1 MKQFIRRY
9 ISMALFVLFGVSAF
23 AGGKVEVADDVSN
36 GTITGQAN
44 GTIVTLT
51 VTPDPGYYIRKSDIV
66 AEKTIMPVASSRRA
80 FPLTDQLE
88 IVGEDPED
96 LTQQRIYTVTLPSE
110 EYDVLVHANFQLRGG
125 KAEVNDA
132 ILNGTVVS
140 SVDQL
145 TVTVTVTPADGYY
158 IRKEDVIVSKTFMPA
173 ATSRRA
179 APVADH
185 LTLTGEDPDD
195 LSQPRTYTAQLPGWE
210 YSAYVDATFTKRKDI
225 TSAMVKL
232 SASSFV
238 YNGSDQ
244 QPVVTVTGLTEGKD
258 YLLDFAGTSWSDVGI
273 YSLTVTGRSTW
284 KSVVTKTYTITKAPS
299 EVTVAPEP
307 LPLTYTGAPQTLIA
321 AGDAIG
327 GTLLYSLDNSSY
339 QTPLPTGT
347 AAGSY
352 TVYYKVQGDSN
363 HKDTEVKTVAV
374 TIAKKAITISGI
386 QAQDK
391 VFDRTTVATLVYDAV
406 VYGGIVDGDALTVT
420 AKGTFVDANVGT
432 NKEVTITEIVLDG
445 QSIANYQLAENGQ
458 QTTVTAA
465 ITPKG
470 IENATIADI
479 PSAVYTG
486 EGITPEVNV
495 TLDDVQLIS
504 GTDFSVSYIDNINVG
519 TATAI
524 VTGQGNYR
532 GTASQT
538 FQITKASA
546 AVTTAPTPLVLTYTG
561 SAQALVEA
569 GEAAGGTMQYSLDG
583 EQFSADIPTSTATG
597 SYTVYYKV
605 QGDANHEDTEAQSV
619 IAVIGKKEITI
630 SGIQAQDKVFDRTTV
645 ATLVY
650 DAVVYGGI
658 VDGDALTVT
667 AKGTFVDANV
677 GTNKEV
683 TITEIVLD
691 GQSIANYQLAENG
704 QQTTVTAAIT
714 PKGIENATI
723 ADIPS
728 AVYTGEGIT
737 PEVNVTLD
745 DVQLI
750 SGTDFSV
757 SYIDN
762 INVGTATAIVTGQ
775 GNYRGTASQT
785 FQITKASAAVTTAPT
800 PLVLT
805 YTGSAQ
811 ALVEAGE
818 AAGGTMQY
826 SLDGEQ
832 FSADIPTST
841 ATGSYT
847 VYYKVQ
853 GDANHEDTEAQSVIA
868 VIGKKEI
875 TISGIQAQDKVY
887 DGTTAVTLSYDQVVF
902 GGIADGDALTVTAK
916 GTFADANVGTN
927 KEVTITEIVLDGQS
941 LANYQLADNGQQ
953 TTATAT
959 IAKKDIVISGITAQD
974 KEYDGTIATTFVYD
988 DVVYNGIVNGDALTV
1003 TATGTF
1009 TDANVGTNKAVTIT
1023 ELTLGGTSI
1032 ANYQLAENGQQ
1043 TTATAAITPKSIAMA
1058 TISDIPDQAYTGEAI
1073 TPEFIVTL
1081 DGVTLQSGADY
1092 TATFAG
1098 NVEVGTASVTVTG
1111 MGNYQGSVQKD
1122 FTIGRGL
1129 PVITLAPQPLA
1140 LDYTGE
1146 SQTLIEAGEA
1156 AGGTLV
1162 YSLDGELFTTELP
1175 VGTDAGVYTVC
1186 YKVQG
1191 DNNHIDTEVYTLKSS
1206 ITPTLVDESGTKVD
1220 GDFIE
1225 NEGGDIEVVI
1235 NTLPENFWEDTSVI
1249 PNSVSDEEG
1258 NEYDVTQINAD
1269 AFEEMPSDIIVVLP
1283 DGMSTTEGVTNVVN
1297 GDGTCETLDLTEVS
1311 GYNVSIDVE
1320 VETVVYEREV
1330 TGGSTTVCLPY
1341 DLPVPENTTAYALD
1355 DTDSEGVTLKECE
1368 GTLEANQPY
1377 VLVMDETSG
1386 ASRRAGDDA
1395 SSVVNLG
1402 TSNVTISCS
1411 AEEGSV
1417 VKNDFTLCGTVHSMT
1432 HEEGLAKKAYIMQAD
1447 KTWRM
1452 TASSDPAMAK
1462 EQYLAPFQAYLL
1474 YTGEG
1479 ELAEVSTTFES
1490 STTGVLTVKFS
1501 TPKSSKDG
1509 WYDLMG
1515 RKLLSKPTKK
1525 GLYIYQG
1532 RKVNQ

>member
-80 FPLTDQLE
+80 FPLADQLE

-110 EYDVLVHANFQLRGG
+110 EYDILVHANFQLRGG

-132 ILNGTVVS
+132 IINGMVVS

-185 LTLTGEDPDD
+185 LTLTGEAPDD

-258 YLLDFAGTSWSDVGI
+258 YLLDFAGTSWSDVGT

-284 KSVVTKTYTITKAPS
+284 KSVVTKTFTITKAPS

-339 QTPLPTGT
+339 QTALPTGT

-363 HKDTEVKTVAV
+363 HKDTEVKTVTV

-391 VFDRTTVATLVYDAV
+391 VFDRSTVATLVYDQV
-406 VYGGIVDGDALTVT
+406 VFGGIADGDALTVT
-420 AKGTFVDANVGT
+420 AKGTFANANVGTNKNVTITEIVLDGQSIANYQLAENGQQTTTTAAITPKGIEDATIADIPSAVYTGEGITPEVNVTLDGVQLISGTDFSVSYADNINVGTATATVTGQGNYQGTASQTFQITKAVAAVTTAPTPLVLTYTGSAQALVEAGKAAGGTMQYSLDGEQFTAEIPTSTATGSYTVYYKVHGDANHEDTEAQSVIAVIGKKEITISDIQAQDKVYDGTTAVTLSYDQVVFGGIAEGDALTVTAKGAFADANAGT

-445 QSIANYQLAENGQ
+445 QSIANYQLAENGH
-458 QTTVTAA
+458 QTTATAT
-465 ITPKG
+465 ITPRN
-470 IENATIADI
+470 IEGAVLSDIATL
-479 PSAVYTG
+479 SYTG
-486 EGITPEVNV
+486 EPLTPAVSV
-495 TLDDVQLIS
+495 TLDGTILTAETDYLI
-504 GTDFSVSYIDNINVG
+504 VYANNVNVG
-519 TATAI
+519 EATVT
-524 VTGQGNYR
+524 VTGIGNYQ
-532 GTASQT
+532 GTMQT
-538 FQITKASA
+538 TFTITSIV
-546 AVTTAPTPLVLTYTG
+546 AVITTAPQPQTLVYNG
-561 SAQALVEA
+561 EAQQLVTA
-569 GEAAGGTMQYSLDG
+569 GEADGGTMAYSLDG
-583 EQFSADIPTSTATG
+583 TDYQSAIPTGVDAG

-605 QGDANHEDTEAQSV
+605 QGDSNHTDSEPASVSVTIELKEVLQPTILLSTSDYMYDGTAKEPDVTVMDGETV
-619 IAVIGKKEITI
+619 IAVSEY
-630 SGIQAQDKVFDRTTV
+630 TV
-645 ATLVY
+645 DY
-650 DAVVYGGI
+650 
-658 VDGDALTVT
+658 
-667 AKGTFVDANV
+667 AN
-677 GTNKEV
+677 
-683 TITEIVLD
+683 
-691 GQSIANYQLAENG
+691 
-704 QQTTVTAAIT
+704 
-714 PKGIENATI
+714 
-723 ADIPS
+723 
-728 AVYTGEGIT
+728 
-737 PEVNVTLD
+737 
-745 DVQLI
+745 
-750 SGTDFSV
+750 
-757 SYIDN
+757 N
-762 INVGTATAIVTGQ
+762 INVGEAT
-775 GNYRGTASQT
+775 
-785 FQITKASAAVTTAPT
+785 
-800 PLVLT
+800 
-805 YTGSAQ
+805 
-811 ALVEAGE
+811 
-818 AAGGTMQY
+818 
-826 SLDGEQ
+826 
-832 FSADIPTST
+832 
-841 ATGSYT
+841 
-847 VYYKVQ
+847 
-853 GDANHEDTEAQSVIA
+853 
-868 VIGKKEI
+868 
-875 TISGIQAQDKVY
+875 
-887 DGTTAVTLSYDQVVF
+887 
-902 GGIADGDALTVTAK
+902 
-916 GTFADANVGTN
+916 
-927 KEVTITEIVLDGQS
+927 VTITDREGG
-941 LANYQLADNGQQ
+941 NY
-953 TTATAT
+953 
-959 IAKKDIVISGITAQD
+959 
-974 KEYDGTIATTFVYD
+974 
-988 DVVYNGIVNGDALTV
+988 IVNGS
-1003 TATGTF
+1003 
-1009 TDANVGTNKAVTIT
+1009 
-1023 ELTLGGTSI
+1023 TS
-1032 ANYQLAENGQQ
+1032 
-1043 TTATAAITPKSIAMA
+1043 
-1058 TISDIPDQAYTGEAI
+1058 
-1073 TPEFIVTL
+1073 
-1081 DGVTLQSGADY
+1081 
-1092 TATFAG
+1092 
-1098 NVEVGTASVTVTG
+1098 
-1111 MGNYQGSVQKD
+1111 

-1129 PVITLAPQPLA
+1129 PVITQAPQPLA

-1175 VGTDAGVYTVC
+1175 VGTDAGVYTVY

-1206 ITPTLVDESGTKVD
+1206 ITPTLVDESGTEVD

-1269 AFEEMPSDIIVVLP
+1269 AFEEMPTDIIVVLP

-1297 GDGTCETLDLTEVS
+1297 GDGTCETLDLTEVN
-1311 GYNVSIDVE
+1311 GYNVPIDVE

-1355 DTDSEGVTLKECE
+1355 DTDGEGVTLKECE

-1395 SSVVNLG
+1395 SSVLNLG

-1417 VKNDFTLCGTVHSMT
+1417 VKNNFTLCGTVRSMT

-1452 TASSDPAMAK
+1452 MASSDPAMAK

-1490 STTGVLTVKFS
+1490 STTGVLTVKGS

>member
-51 VTPDPGYYIRKSDIV
+51 VTPDPGYYIRKSDIL

-96 LTQQRIYTVTLPSE
+96 LTQQRIYMVTLPSE
-110 EYDVLVHANFQLRGG
+110 EYDILVHANFQLRGG

-258 YLLDFAGTSWSDVGI
+258 YLLDFAGTSWSDVGT

-339 QTPLPTGT
+339 QTALPTGT

-363 HKDTEVKTVAV
+363 HKDTEVKTVTV

-391 VFDRTTVATLVYDAV
+391 VFDRSTVATLVYDQV

-420 AKGTFVDANVGT
+420 AKGTFANANVGT
-432 NKEVTITEIVLDG
+432 NKNVTITELTLG
-445 QSIANYQLAENGQ
+445 GTSIANYQLAESGQ
-458 QTTVTAA
+458 QTLTTAA

-486 EGITPEVNV
+486 EAITPEVSV
-495 TLDDVQLIS
+495 TLDGVQLIS
-504 GTDFSVSYIDNINVG
+504 GTDFSVSYTDNINVG

-524 VTGQGNYR
+524 VTGQGNYQ

-538 FQITKASA
+538 FQITKAGA
-546 AVTTAPTPLVLTYTG
+546 AVIAAPTPLVLTYTG
-561 SAQALVEA
+561 SAQALVDA

-583 EQFSADIPTSTATG
+583 EQFTA
-597 SYTVYYKV
+597 
-605 QGDANHEDTEAQSV
+605 E
-619 IAVIGKKEITI
+619 
-630 SGIQAQDKVFDRTTV
+630 
-645 ATLVY
+645 
-650 DAVVYGGI
+650 
-658 VDGDALTVT
+658 
-667 AKGTFVDANV
+667 
-677 GTNKEV
+677 
-683 TITEIVLD
+683 
-691 GQSIANYQLAENG
+691 
-704 QQTTVTAAIT
+704 
-714 PKGIENATI
+714 
-723 ADIPS
+723 
-728 AVYTGEGIT
+728 
-737 PEVNVTLD
+737 
-745 DVQLI
+745 
-750 SGTDFSV
+750 
-757 SYIDN
+757 
-762 INVGTATAIVTGQ
+762 
-775 GNYRGTASQT
+775 
-785 FQITKASAAVTTAPT
+785 
-800 PLVLT
+800 
-805 YTGSAQ
+805 
-811 ALVEAGE
+811 
-818 AAGGTMQY
+818 
-826 SLDGEQ
+826 
-832 FSADIPTST
+832 IPTST

-902 GGIADGDALTVTAK
+902 GGIAEGDALTVTAK
-916 GTFADANVGTN
+916 GAFTDANVGTN

-941 LANYQLADNGQQ
+941 IANYQLAENGQQ

-974 KEYDGTIATTFVYD
+974 KEYDGTIAATFVYD

-1146 SQTLIEAGEA
+1146 SQTLIAAGEA

-1175 VGTDAGVYTVC
+1175 VGTDAGVYTVY

-1191 DNNHIDTEVYTLKSS
+1191 DNNHTDTEVYTLKSS
-1206 ITPTLVDESGTKVD
+1206 ITPTLVDESGTEVD

-1269 AFEEMPSDIIVVLP
+1269 AFEEMPTDIIVVLP

-1297 GDGTCETLDLTEVS
+1297 GDGTCETLDLTEVN
-1311 GYNVSIDVE
+1311 GYNVPIDVE

-1386 ASRRAGDDA
+1386 ASRRAGDDT
-1395 SSVVNLG
+1395 SSVLNLG

-1417 VKNDFTLCGTVHSMT
+1417 VKNDFTLCGTVRSMT

-1452 TASSDPAMAK
+1452 MASSDPAMAK

-1490 STTGVLTVKFS
+1490 STTGVLTVKGS

-1509 WYDLMG
+1509 WYDMNG
-1515 RKLLSKPTKK
+1515 RKLNGKPTRK
-1525 GLYIYQG
+1525 GAYLHQG
-1532 RKVNQ
+1532 KVVIL

>member
-9 ISMALFVLFGVSAF
+9 ISMALFLLLGVSAF

-66 AEKTIMPVASSRRA
+66 AEKTIMPVASSRKA

-110 EYDVLVHANFQLRGG
+110 EYDILVHANFQLRGG

-258 YLLDFAGTSWSDVGI
+258 YLLDFAGTSWSDVGT

-339 QTPLPTGT
+339 QTALPTGT

-363 HKDTEVKTVAV
+363 HKDTEVKTVAA

-391 VFDRTTVATLVYDAV
+391 VYDGTTAVTLSYDQV
-406 VYGGIVDGDALTVT
+406 VFGGIAEGDALTVT

-458 QTTVTAA
+458 QTTATAA

-486 EGITPEVNV
+486 EAITPEVSV
-495 TLDDVQLIS
+495 TLDGVLLIS
-504 GTDFSVSYIDNINVG
+504 GTDFSVSYTDNINVG
-519 TATAI
+519 TATAT
-524 VTGQGNYR
+524 VTGQGNYQ

-538 FQITKASA
+538 FQITKAVA
-546 AVTTAPTPLVLTYTG
+546 AVIAAPTPLVLTYTG
-561 SAQALVEA
+561 SAQALVDA

-583 EQFSADIPTSTATG
+583 ELFA
-597 SYTVYYKV
+597 
-605 QGDANHEDTEAQSV
+605 
-619 IAVIGKKEITI
+619 
-630 SGIQAQDKVFDRTTV
+630 
-645 ATLVY
+645 
-650 DAVVYGGI
+650 
-658 VDGDALTVT
+658 
-667 AKGTFVDANV
+667 
-677 GTNKEV
+677 
-683 TITEIVLD
+683 
-691 GQSIANYQLAENG
+691 AE
-704 QQTTVTAAIT
+704 
-714 PKGIENATI
+714 
-723 ADIPS
+723 
-728 AVYTGEGIT
+728 
-737 PEVNVTLD
+737 
-745 DVQLI
+745 
-750 SGTDFSV
+750 
-757 SYIDN
+757 
-762 INVGTATAIVTGQ
+762 
-775 GNYRGTASQT
+775 
-785 FQITKASAAVTTAPT
+785 
-800 PLVLT
+800 
-805 YTGSAQ
+805 
-811 ALVEAGE
+811 
-818 AAGGTMQY
+818 
-826 SLDGEQ
+826 
-832 FSADIPTST
+832 IPTST

-902 GGIADGDALTVTAK
+902 GGIAEGDALTVTAK

-941 LANYQLADNGQQ
+941 IANYQLAENGQQ

-959 IAKKDIVISGITAQD
+959 IAKKDIVISGITAQN
-974 KEYDGTIATTFVYD
+974 KEYDGTTAATFVYD

-1175 VGTDAGVYTVC
+1175 VGTDAGVYTVY

-1269 AFEEMPSDIIVVLP
+1269 AFEEMPTDIIVVLP

-1297 GDGTCETLDLTEVS
+1297 GDGTCETLDLTEVN
-1311 GYNVSIDVE
+1311 GYNVPIDVE

-1355 DTDSEGVTLKECE
+1355 DTDDEGVTLKECE

-1386 ASRRAGDDA
+1386 ASRRAGDDT
-1395 SSVVNLG
+1395 SSVLNLG

-1411 AEEGSV
+1411 VEEGSV

-1490 STTGVLTVKFS
+1490 STTGVLTVKGS

>member
-96 LTQQRIYTVTLPSE
+96 LSQQRVYTVTLPSE

-244 QPVVTVTGLTEGKD
+244 KPVATVTGLTEGKD
-258 YLLDFAGTSWSDVGI
+258 YLLDFAGTSWSDVGT

-339 QTPLPTGT
+339 QTALPTGT

-386 QAQDK
+386 QAKDK
-391 VFDRTTVATLVYDAV
+391 VFDRSTVATLVYDQV

-432 NKEVTITEIVLDG
+432 NKEVTITELTLG
-445 QSIANYQLAENGQ
+445 GTSIANYQLAAEGQ
-458 QTTVTAA
+458 QTTAT
-465 ITPKG
+465 
-470 IENATIADI
+470 ATIMPRSIEGAVLSDI
-479 PSAVYTG
+479 AAHFYTG
-486 EGITPEVNV
+486 DSLTPAVSVMLDGITLTVDTDYRIAYTNNVNV
-495 TLDDVQLIS
+495 
-504 GTDFSVSYIDNINVG
+504 GE
-519 TATAI
+519 ATFI
-524 VTGQGNYR
+524 VTGIGNYQ
-532 GTASQT
+532 GIVQAPFAIIPTMAQ
-538 FQITKASA
+538 
-546 AVTTAPTPLVLTYTG
+546 VVTAPEGRTLIYNGAEQELVL
-561 SAQALVEA
+561 A
-569 GEAAGGTMQYSLDG
+569 GEADGGTLVYSLDG
-583 EQFSADIPTSTATG
+583 TTYAEALPLG
-597 SYTVYYKV
+597 KMVNSYTISYKV
-605 QGDANHEDTEAQSV
+605 QGDANHNDTEPVTIESTINKVA
-619 IAVIGKKEITI
+619 ITI
-630 SGIQAQDKVFDRTTV
+630 SGI
-645 ATLVY
+645 
-650 DAVVYGGI
+650 I
-658 VDGDALTVT
+658 
-667 AKGTFVDANV
+667 
-677 GTNKEV
+677 
-683 TITEIVLD
+683 
-691 GQSIANYQLAENG
+691 
-704 QQTTVTAAIT
+704 
-714 PKGIENATI
+714 
-723 ADIPS
+723 
-728 AVYTGEGIT
+728 
-737 PEVNVTLD
+737 
-745 DVQLI
+745 
-750 SGTDFSV
+750 
-757 SYIDN
+757 
-762 INVGTATAIVTGQ
+762 
-775 GNYRGTASQT
+775 
-785 FQITKASAAVTTAPT
+785 
-800 PLVLT
+800 
-805 YTGSAQ
+805 
-811 ALVEAGE
+811 
-818 AAGGTMQY
+818 
-826 SLDGEQ
+826 
-832 FSADIPTST
+832 
-841 ATGSYT
+841 
-847 VYYKVQ
+847 
-853 GDANHEDTEAQSVIA
+853 
-868 VIGKKEI
+868 
-875 TISGIQAQDKVY
+875 AQDKVY
-887 DGTTAVTLSYDQVVF
+887 DGTTIAMLVYDQVVF
-902 GGIADGDALTVTAK
+902 GGIVDGDALTVTAK

-927 KEVTITEIVLDGQS
+927 KEVTITEIVLDGTS
-941 LANYQLADNGQQ
+941 IANYQLAENGQQ

-974 KEYDGTIATTFVYD
+974 KEYDGTIAATFVYD

-1175 VGTDAGVYTVC
+1175 VGTDAGVYTVY

-1191 DNNHIDTEVYTLKSS
+1191 DNNHTDTEVYTLKSS
-1206 ITPTLVDESGTKVD
+1206 ITPTLVDESGTEVD

-1269 AFEEMPSDIIVVLP
+1269 AFDEMPTDIIVVLP
-1283 DGMSTTEGVTNVVN
+1283 EGMSTTEGVTNVVN
-1297 GDGTCETLDLTEVS
+1297 GDGTCETLDLTEVN
-1311 GYNVSIDVE
+1311 GYNVPIDVE

-1386 ASRRAGDDA
+1386 ASRRAGDDT
-1395 SSVVNLG
+1395 SSVLNLG

-1417 VKNDFTLCGTVHSMT
+1417 VKNDFTLCGTVRSMT

-1490 STTGVLTVKFS
+1490 STTGVLTVKGS

-1515 RKLLSKPTKK
+1515 RKLPSKPTKT

>member
-80 FPLTDQLE
+80 FPLTDQLK

-96 LTQQRIYTVTLPSE
+96 LSQQRVYTVTLPSE

-258 YLLDFAGTSWSDVGI
+258 YLLDFAGTSWSDVGT

-339 QTPLPTGT
+339 QTVLPTGT

-363 HKDTEVKTVAV
+363 HKDTEVKTVSV
-374 TIAKKAITISGI
+374 TIAKKAITISDI

-391 VFDRTTVATLVYDAV
+391 VFDRTTVATLVYDQV

-420 AKGTFVDANVGT
+420 AKGTFANANVGT
-432 NKEVTITEIVLDG
+432 NKEVTITELTLG
-445 QSIANYQLAENGQ
+445 GTSIANYQLAENGQ
-458 QTTVTAA
+458 QTTATAA

-470 IENATIADI
+470 IEDATIADI

-486 EGITPEVNV
+486 EPITPEVSV
-495 TLDDVQLIS
+495 TLDGVLLIS
-504 GTDFSVSYIDNINVG
+504 GTDFSVSYTDNINVG
-519 TATAI
+519 TATATL
-524 VTGQGNYR
+524 TGQGNYQ

-538 FQITKASA
+538 FQITKAVA
-546 AVTTAPTPLVLTYTG
+546 AVIAAPTSLVLTYTG

-583 EQFSADIPTSTATG
+583 EQFSA
-597 SYTVYYKV
+597 
-605 QGDANHEDTEAQSV
+605 E
-619 IAVIGKKEITI
+619 
-630 SGIQAQDKVFDRTTV
+630 
-645 ATLVY
+645 
-650 DAVVYGGI
+650 
-658 VDGDALTVT
+658 
-667 AKGTFVDANV
+667 
-677 GTNKEV
+677 
-683 TITEIVLD
+683 
-691 GQSIANYQLAENG
+691 
-704 QQTTVTAAIT
+704 
-714 PKGIENATI
+714 
-723 ADIPS
+723 
-728 AVYTGEGIT
+728 
-737 PEVNVTLD
+737 
-745 DVQLI
+745 
-750 SGTDFSV
+750 
-757 SYIDN
+757 
-762 INVGTATAIVTGQ
+762 
-775 GNYRGTASQT
+775 
-785 FQITKASAAVTTAPT
+785 
-800 PLVLT
+800 
-805 YTGSAQ
+805 
-811 ALVEAGE
+811 
-818 AAGGTMQY
+818 
-826 SLDGEQ
+826 
-832 FSADIPTST
+832 IPTST

-902 GGIADGDALTVTAK
+902 GGIAEGDALTVTAK
-916 GTFADANVGTN
+916 GTFVDANVGTN
-927 KEVTITEIVLDGQS
+927 KEVTITE
-941 LANYQLADNGQQ
+941 
-953 TTATAT
+953 
-959 IAKKDIVISGITAQD
+959 
-974 KEYDGTIATTFVYD
+974 
-988 DVVYNGIVNGDALTV
+988 
-1003 TATGTF
+1003 
-1009 TDANVGTNKAVTIT
+1009 
-1023 ELTLGGTSI
+1023 LTLGGQSI

-1043 TTATAAITPKSIAMA
+1043 TTATATITPRNIEGAVL
-1058 TISDIPDQAYTGEAI
+1058 SDIATLSYTGEPL
-1073 TPEFIVTL
+1073 TPAVSVTL
-1081 DGVTLQSGADY
+1081 DGTILTAETDY
-1092 TATFAG
+1092 LIVYANNVNVGEAT
-1098 NVEVGTASVTVTG
+1098 VTVTG
-1111 MGNYQGSVQKD
+1111 IGNYQGTMQTTFTITSIVAVITTAPQPQTLVYNGEAQQLVTAGEADGGTMAYSLDGTDYQSAIPTGVDAGSYTVYYKVQGDSNHTDSEPASVSVTIELKEVLQPTILLSTSDYMYDGTAKEPD
-1122 FTIGRGL
+1122 VTVMDGETVIAASEYTVDYANNINVGEATVTITDREGGNYIVNGSTSFTIGRGL

-1175 VGTDAGVYTVC
+1175 VGTDAGVYTVY

-1297 GDGTCETLDLTEVS
+1297 GDGTCETLDLTEVN
-1311 GYNVSIDVE
+1311 GYNVPIDVE

-1355 DTDSEGVTLKECE
+1355 DSDGEGVTLKECE

-1452 TASSDPAMAK
+1452 TASSDPAMAN

>member
-391 VFDRTTVATLVYDAV
+391 VFDRTTVATLVYDQV
-406 VYGGIVDGDALTVT
+406 VFGGIAEGDALTVT

-458 QTTVTAA
+458 QTTATAA

-524 VTGQGNYR
+524 VTGQGNYQ

-583 EQFSADIPTSTATG
+583 EQFTA
-597 SYTVYYKV
+597 
-605 QGDANHEDTEAQSV
+605 E
-619 IAVIGKKEITI
+619 
-630 SGIQAQDKVFDRTTV
+630 
-645 ATLVY
+645 
-650 DAVVYGGI
+650 
-658 VDGDALTVT
+658 
-667 AKGTFVDANV
+667 
-677 GTNKEV
+677 
-683 TITEIVLD
+683 
-691 GQSIANYQLAENG
+691 
-704 QQTTVTAAIT
+704 
-714 PKGIENATI
+714 
-723 ADIPS
+723 
-728 AVYTGEGIT
+728 
-737 PEVNVTLD
+737 
-745 DVQLI
+745 
-750 SGTDFSV
+750 
-757 SYIDN
+757 
-762 INVGTATAIVTGQ
+762 
-775 GNYRGTASQT
+775 
-785 FQITKASAAVTTAPT
+785 
-800 PLVLT
+800 
-805 YTGSAQ
+805 
-811 ALVEAGE
+811 
-818 AAGGTMQY
+818 
-826 SLDGEQ
+826 
-832 FSADIPTST
+832 IPTST

-1297 GDGTCETLDLTEVS
+1297 GDGTCETLDLTEVN
-1311 GYNVSIDVE
+1311 GYNVPIDVE

>member
-391 VFDRTTVATLVYDAV
+391 VFDRTTVATLVYDQV
-406 VYGGIVDGDALTVT
+406 VFGGIAEGDALTVT

-458 QTTVTAA
+458 QTTATAA

-486 EGITPEVNV
+486 GAITPEVSV

-504 GTDFSVSYIDNINVG
+504 GTDFSVSYTDNINVG

-524 VTGQGNYR
+524 VTGQGNYQ

-583 EQFSADIPTSTATG
+583 EQFTAEIPTSTATG

-605 QGDANHEDTEAQSV
+605 H
-619 IAVIGKKEITI
+619 
-630 SGIQAQDKVFDRTTV
+630 
-645 ATLVY
+645 
-650 DAVVYGGI
+650 
-658 VDGDALTVT
+658 
-667 AKGTFVDANV
+667 
-677 GTNKEV
+677 
-683 TITEIVLD
+683 
-691 GQSIANYQLAENG
+691 
-704 QQTTVTAAIT
+704 
-714 PKGIENATI
+714 
-723 ADIPS
+723 
-728 AVYTGEGIT
+728 
-737 PEVNVTLD
+737 
-745 DVQLI
+745 
-750 SGTDFSV
+750 
-757 SYIDN
+757 
-762 INVGTATAIVTGQ
+762 
-775 GNYRGTASQT
+775 
-785 FQITKASAAVTTAPT
+785 
-800 PLVLT
+800 
-805 YTGSAQ
+805 
-811 ALVEAGE
+811 
-818 AAGGTMQY
+818 
-826 SLDGEQ
+826 
-832 FSADIPTST
+832 
-841 ATGSYT
+841 
-847 VYYKVQ
+847 

>member
-391 VFDRTTVATLVYDAV
+391 VFDRTTVATLVYDQV
-406 VYGGIVDGDALTVT
+406 VFGGIAEGDALTVT

-458 QTTVTAA
+458 QTTATAA

-583 EQFSADIPTSTATG
+583 EQFTAEIPTSTATG

-605 QGDANHEDTEAQSV
+605 H
-619 IAVIGKKEITI
+619 
-630 SGIQAQDKVFDRTTV
+630 
-645 ATLVY
+645 
-650 DAVVYGGI
+650 
-658 VDGDALTVT
+658 
-667 AKGTFVDANV
+667 
-677 GTNKEV
+677 
-683 TITEIVLD
+683 
-691 GQSIANYQLAENG
+691 
-704 QQTTVTAAIT
+704 
-714 PKGIENATI
+714 
-723 ADIPS
+723 
-728 AVYTGEGIT
+728 
-737 PEVNVTLD
+737 
-745 DVQLI
+745 
-750 SGTDFSV
+750 
-757 SYIDN
+757 
-762 INVGTATAIVTGQ
+762 
-775 GNYRGTASQT
+775 
-785 FQITKASAAVTTAPT
+785 
-800 PLVLT
+800 
-805 YTGSAQ
+805 
-811 ALVEAGE
+811 
-818 AAGGTMQY
+818 
-826 SLDGEQ
+826 
-832 FSADIPTST
+832 
-841 ATGSYT
+841 
-847 VYYKVQ
+847 

>member
-9 ISMALFVLFGVSAF
+9 ISMALFLLLGVSAF

-110 EYDVLVHANFQLRGG
+110 EYDILVHANFQLRGG

-132 ILNGTVVS
+132 IINGMVVS

-258 YLLDFAGTSWSDVGI
+258 YLLDFAGTSWSDVGT

-327 GTLLYSLDNSSY
+327 GTLLYSLDGNSY
-339 QTPLPTGT
+339 QTTLPTGT

-391 VFDRTTVATLVYDAV
+391 VFDRSTVATLVYDQV

-420 AKGTFVDANVGT
+420 AKGTFANANVGT
-432 NKEVTITEIVLDG
+432 NKNVTITELTLG
-445 QSIANYQLAENGQ
+445 GTSIANYQLAESGQ
-458 QTTVTAA
+458 QTLTTAA

-486 EGITPEVNV
+486 EAITPEVSV
-495 TLDDVQLIS
+495 TLDGVQLIS
-504 GTDFSVSYIDNINVG
+504 GTDFSVSYTDNINVG

-524 VTGQGNYR
+524 VTGQGNYQ

-538 FQITKASA
+538 FQITKAVA

-569 GEAAGGTMQYSLDG
+569 GEAAGGIMQYSLDG
-583 EQFSADIPTSTATG
+583 EQFTAEIPTSTATG

-605 QGDANHEDTEAQSV
+605 HGDANHEDTEAQSV

-630 SGIQAQDKVFDRTTV
+630 SGIQA
-645 ATLVY
+645 
-650 DAVVYGGI
+650 
-658 VDGDALTVT
+658 
-667 AKGTFVDANV
+667 
-677 GTNKEV
+677 E
-683 TITEIVLD
+683 
-691 GQSIANYQLAENG
+691 
-704 QQTTVTAAIT
+704 
-714 PKGIENATI
+714 
-723 ADIPS
+723 
-728 AVYTGEGIT
+728 
-737 PEVNVTLD
+737 
-745 DVQLI
+745 
-750 SGTDFSV
+750 
-757 SYIDN
+757 
-762 INVGTATAIVTGQ
+762 
-775 GNYRGTASQT
+775 
-785 FQITKASAAVTTAPT
+785 
-800 PLVLT
+800 
-805 YTGSAQ
+805 
-811 ALVEAGE
+811 
-818 AAGGTMQY
+818 
-826 SLDGEQ
+826 
-832 FSADIPTST
+832 
-841 ATGSYT
+841 
-847 VYYKVQ
+847 
-853 GDANHEDTEAQSVIA
+853 
-868 VIGKKEI
+868 
-875 TISGIQAQDKVY
+875 DKVY
-887 DGTTAVTLSYDQVVF
+887 DGTTAVTLSYDAVAF
-902 GGIADGDALTVTAK
+902 GGIVEGDALTVTAK
-916 GTFADANVGTN
+916 GAFADANVGTN
-927 KEVTITEIVLDGQS
+927 KNVSITELTLGGTSI
-941 LANYQLADNGQQ
+941 ANYQLAENVHQ

-974 KEYDGTIATTFVYD
+974 KEYDGTIAATFVYD

-1073 TPEFIVTL
+1073 TPEFIVVL

-1092 TATFAG
+1092 TAAFAD
-1098 NVEVGTASVTVTG
+1098 NIEVGTASVTVTG

-1129 PVITLAPQPLA
+1129 PVITQAPQPLA

-1146 SQTLIEAGEA
+1146 SQTLIAAGEA

-1175 VGTDAGVYTVC
+1175 VGTDAGVYTVY

-1191 DNNHIDTEVYTLKSS
+1191 DNNHTDTEVYTLKSS
-1206 ITPTLVDESGTKVD
+1206 ITPTLVDESGTEVD

-1225 NEGGDIEVVI
+1225 GEGGDIEVVI

-1269 AFEEMPSDIIVVLP
+1269 AFEEMPTDIIVVLP

-1297 GDGTCETLDLTEVS
+1297 GDGTCETLDLTEVN
-1311 GYNVSIDVE
+1311 GYNVPIDVE

-1355 DTDSEGVTLKECE
+1355 DTDGEGVTLKECE

-1386 ASRRAGDDA
+1386 ASRRAGDDT

-1417 VKNDFTLCGTVHSMT
+1417 VKNNFTLCGTVRSMT

-1490 STTGVLTVKFS
+1490 STTGVLTVKGS